1 MTESAAGESSTT
13 GESSTAAGAVQL
25 SAPAKLTLS
34 LRVTGVRPDGYHD
47 IDAEMV
53 SLDLHDSLVI
63 EPGAGLTVHFEP
75 PAAPGQGGVPSGPN
89 NLVAK
94 ALEAVGRKP
103 RVRLTKRI
111 PPGAGLGGG
120 SSNAAAVLRWA
131 GCTDLDAAARLGADV
146 PFCVVGGRA
155 RVRGIGESVDPL
167 PYEERHFV
175 LLLPPFG
182 VNTAAVYRAW
192 DQLGGTA
199 GTDGGRTDGGPV
211 GEGQDAVGLVGTAG
225 NGPVGT
231 NDLEAAALQVEPRLA
246 AWRDRFAELGGARPL
261 LAGSGST
268 WFIEG
273 TPAELGIE
281 GQAFLR
287 VGAAKGA
294 LVAVKTVRE
303 AYSPP
308 DHTR

>member
-1 MTESAAGESSTT
+1 MTESTAGESA
-13 GESSTAAGAVQL
+13 TAAGAVQL

-34 LRVTGVRPDGYHD
+34 LRVTGIRPDGYHD

-53 SLDLHDSLVI
+53 SLDLHDSLEI
-63 EPGAGLTVHFEP
+63 EPGTGLTVHAEP
-75 PAAPGQGGVPSGPN
+75 PAVLGLGGVPSGPN

-94 ALEAVGRKP
+94 ALATVGRESQ
-103 RVRLTKRI
+103 VRLIKRI

-120 SSNAAAVLRWA
+120 SSDAAAVLRWA
-131 GCTDLDAAARLGADV
+131 GCTDLDVAARLGADV
-146 PFCVVGGRA
+146 PFCVLGGRA
-155 RVRGIGESVDPL
+155 RVRGIGESVDLL
-167 PYEERHFV
+167 PYEERRFV

-199 GTDGGRTDGGPV
+199 GTD
-211 GEGQDAVGLVGTAG
+211 EGQERVGSLGHG
-225 NGPVGT
+225 SVGT
-231 NDLEAAALQVEPRLA
+231 NDLEAAALHVEPRLA
-246 AWRDRFAELGGARPL
+246 AWRDRFAELSGARPL

-268 WFIEG
+268 WFLEG

-281 GQAFLR
+281 GRAFLR

-294 LVAVKTVRE
+294 LVAVRTVRE
-303 AYSPP
+303 DYSPP